1 MRILYLYPGP
11 LSAVEGGTEE
21 LQRRQDI
28 LRSLAP
34 ADVAVDV
41 RDVTHGGHP
50 PKGPVS
56 FETAYEGFILVEG
69 AARALEQAEAEGYDA
84 AVLGCFGDPGLEALR
99 ERLSHLV
106 LVGPGQSSC
115 HLATMLGETF
125 GIVTTSSLFIN
136 PARRMVHA
144 MGLGERAVGIEVV
157 DMPPRELARDP
168 AVTNER
174 ALASIETLRSKGA
187 NAIVLGC
194 MTLGFLAARRAISL
208 ECGLPVVSP
217 VTAAFHLAIALV
229 RCGLKPSKAAYPTPT
244 GTIL

>member
-1 MRILYLYPGP
+1 M
-11 LSAVEGGTEE
+11 
-21 LQRRQDI
+21 
-28 LRSLAP
+28 
-34 ADVAVDV
+34 DV

-69 AARALEQAEAEGYDA
+69 AARALEPAEAEGYDA

-99 ERLSHLV
+99 ERLSRLV

-115 HLATMLGETF
+115 HLATTLGETF

-136 PARRMVHA
+136 PSRRMVRA
-144 MGLGERAVGIEVV
+144 LGLGERAVGIELV
-157 DMPPRELARDP
+157 DMPPRELAQEP
-168 AVTNER
+168 AVTNGR
-174 ALASIETLRSKGA
+174 ALASIETLKNKGA

-194 MTLGFLAARRAISL
+194 MTMGFLAARRAIGL
-208 ECGLPVVSP
+208 DCGLPVISP
-217 VTAAFHLAIALV
+217 VTAALQLSIALV

-244 GTIL
+244 GIIF